1 MVTNFLKGTRFGDHA
16 NDHFFM
22 MTEDFAVID
31 YASSVWIEQLKR
43 YVNRHKKEQLPRL
56 QELKRYYKGDN
67 NIKYRPDKE
76 DSTAADNRISSDFAK
91 YITMFEQGY
100 MLGNPVEYK
109 NEDGVVLE
117 NIKVFSAK
125 NNEKKHNS
133 SIKKDLCVYGRAY
146 ELLTVTERDRVAWV
160 KLYKLSP
167 EQTFVIYD
175 DTYEQN
181 SLMAV
186 NYYDVDY
193 GDAKRKTIIKVYTA
207 DRVYTYE
214 WSSQKS
220 DGMKLKD
227 EQEHFFHGVP
237 VNEYSNNEERL
248 GSYESVLDNIDAY
261 DLSQSELANFQQNS
275 NDAILLIKGNPYTGA
290 DEKDFFDDGRINP
303 NGRLGVSMAYK
314 RAQVLILDD
323 NPNPGG
329 SAPDASYLVK
339 QYDSA
344 GAEAYKERLVN
355 DILRFTFTPDTTD
368 NNFGGVQSGES
379 MKYKLMASDN
389 YREQQQ
395 DLFEAGL
402 MRRLRLAVNIWKI
415 QGNESTAYELI
426 NETSIVFRPNIP
438 QNEKEIVEMVR
449 TLYGIVSEQTIFE
462 ILNQVTGI
470 DAEVEIE
477 RLKDETKE
485 QLEVLPRFGKH
496 EENGEVTDDEQI
508 EESENPRGS

>member
-22 MTEDFAVID
+22 MTEDFVVID

-109 NEDGVVLE
+109 NEDDVVLE

-186 NYYDVDY
+186 NYYVVDY

-329 SAPDASYLVK
+329 SAPDAGYLIK
-339 QYDSA
+339 EYDSK

-368 NNFGGVQSGES
+368 NNFGGVQSGEA
-379 MKYKLMASDN
+379 MKYKMMAADN
-389 YREQQQ
+389 YRGKQEL
-395 DLFEAGL
+395 LFEKGL

-415 QGNESTAYELI
+415 KGNDSGNYNLI
-426 NETSIVFRPNIP
+426 NQTDIVFTPNLP
-438 QNEKEIVEMVR
+438 QNNNEMVAIVKN
-449 TLYGIVSEQTIFE
+449 LYGVVSEQTIVE
-462 ILNQVTGI
+462 ILERVTGVN
-470 DAEVEIE
+470 AETELK
-477 RLKDETKE
+477 RLKEDTEKA
-485 QLEVLPRFGKH
+485 LEMLPRMTQ
-496 EENGEVTDDEQI
+496 ENEVADEQT
-508 EESENPRGS
+508 EESNKP